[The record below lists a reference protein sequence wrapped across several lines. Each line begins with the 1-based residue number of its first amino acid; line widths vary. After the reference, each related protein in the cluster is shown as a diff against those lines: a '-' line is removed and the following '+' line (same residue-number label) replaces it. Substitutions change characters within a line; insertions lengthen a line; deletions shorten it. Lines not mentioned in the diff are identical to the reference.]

1 MYGVCKCVKR
11 RKKTNQLK
19 NPHTHIRSFMVFTP
33 SYSNADKKPYTI
45 ALVTNPSFLLYESLF
60 SPFMSTYQNN
70 IANTTH
76 TKQKKK
82 KKEKKN
88 QPSTSF
94 ALLLFSTPSLYM
106 QAKSRT

>member
-1 MYGVCKCVKR
+1 VCE
-11 RKKTNQLK
+11 KKKKNQPTQK
-19 NPHTHIRSFMVFTP
+19 SHTHIRSFMVFTP

-45 ALVTNPSFLLYESLF
+45 ALVTNPSFLLYVSLF

-76 TKQKKK
+76 TKQE
-82 KKEKKN
+82 KKEKKKKN